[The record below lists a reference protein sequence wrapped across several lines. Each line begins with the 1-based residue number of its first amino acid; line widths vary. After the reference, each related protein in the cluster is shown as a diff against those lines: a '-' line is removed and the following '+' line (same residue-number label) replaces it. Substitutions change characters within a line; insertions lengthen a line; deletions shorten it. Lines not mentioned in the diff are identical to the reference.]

1 MKHQKK
7 WIMML
12 AGVLAAGA
20 VSAHAQVVIN
30 MGGSSAGTG
39 FATNVPPRL
48 FKAHSV
54 APVTHYINGTIL
66 GAPDADPNTSGTQAS
81 ITAGR
86 MHVWAG
92 TLDGTATGNP
102 ALDGLAG
109 VIRYTATGSA
119 DGIRKL
125 QNQTAPTSLYAV
137 DAQPGFMTFLDHTI
151 ATGCGAPVNIDT
163 NGDAI
168 TDYQEVT
175 GCTGLLSSPVSGGG
189 NAIGGPTHL
198 GASDT
203 EGSSFGQSGPLGTTA
218 PKQDQSLLV
227 SAKPAVV
234 PFKIVVGKGV
244 KKLSDPS
251 NPASALVPITNLTRL
266 QVEAIFAAAS
276 AMGGARDWRRF
287 DFVPDV
293 NGDGIDDGGAATIT
307 LCPRTA
313 GSGTKAAFDQ
323 TVMINQNEIGLASA
337 TVIFNGSSQDVVNCI
352 IGRDTNAN
360 GLYND
365 AGDLIPHPLGIGYL
379 DADVL
384 PYEPGDPNYK
394 GDDSIDNDP
403 LTAGIQTDA
412 DAFPDVNT
420 VSIDGAHV
428 YDHTLRTL
436 CGAPNGFGAD
446 FIGSGRSQCDPRAR
460 LIDGQ
465 YPYWVLWN
473 LNRRPNGFA
482 GISASQDNLM
492 AAFIAKAGTSAVIET
507 LSAGNYW
514 ISPSLMCV
522 TKAFDRG
529 PHIWLSSTTVPAAP
543 AHCAAGNGGG
553 N

>member
-7 WIMML
+7 WMVLL
-12 AGVLAAGA
+12 AGILAAGA
-20 VSAHAQVVIN
+20 VSAQAQTVEMN

-48 FKAHSV
+48 FKTHGV
-54 APVTHYINGTIL
+54 GTPIVHYINGTIL

-86 MHVWAG
+86 LHVWSG
-92 TLDGTATGNP
+92 TLDGAATGNP
-102 ALDGLAG
+102 ALDNKPA
-109 VIRYTATGSA
+109 VIRYAATGSA

-125 QNQTAPTSLYAV
+125 QNQTAPTSLFAV
-137 DAQPGFMTFLDHTI
+137 DAQGGFMSFLDH
-151 ATGCGAPVNIDT
+151 ANPAGCGAAVNVDI
-163 NGDAI
+163 NGDTI

-175 GCTGLLSSPVSGGG
+175 GCTGLLTSPVSTGG

-198 GASDT
+198 GASDV
-203 EGSSFGQSGPLGTTA
+203 EGNSFGQSGPSGTSA
-218 PKQDQSLLV
+218 PKFDQSLLLN
-227 SAKPAVV
+227 AKPAVV

-244 KKLSDPS
+244 KKRSDPS

-266 QVEAIFAAAS
+266 QIEAIFGPTS
-276 AMGGARDWRRF
+276 SLGGARDWRRF

-323 TVMINQNEIGLASA
+323 TVMINQTEFGIAGP
-337 TVIFNGSSQDVVNCI
+337 TVIFNGASQDVVNCI
-352 IGRDTNAN
+352 IGRDTNGN
-360 GLYND
+360 GLYTD
-365 AGDLIPHPLGIGYL
+365 AGDLIPHPLAIGYL

-394 GDDSIDNDP
+394 GDDSIDNEP
-403 LTAGIQTDA
+403 TVAGFQTDG

-420 VSIDGAHV
+420 VSIDGVHV

-436 CGAPNGFGAD
+436 CGPPNGFGTD

-473 LNRRPNGFA
+473 LNRRPNGFP
-482 GISASQDNLM
+482 GITSDQDGLM
-492 AAFIAKAGTSAVIET
+492 LAFIAKAGTSAVIET
-507 LSAGNYW
+507 LAAGNYW

-522 TKAFDRG
+522 TKAFDKG
-529 PHIWLSSTTVPAAP
+529 PHNWIGAGAP